1 MGLASCCMNAEKTGS
16 VCGVREV
23 LESGGGGLHA
33 SLLPL
38 ENRTRMCGREVMV
51 QGSES

>member
-23 LESGGGGLHA
+23 LESGGGGTSRQFA
-33 SLLPL
+33 PP
-38 ENRTRMCGREVMV
+38 GK
-51 QGSES
+51 QD